1 MSKLFRPISFVRTAF
16 LGACLLIVSIM
27 PALAL
32 DPTAVAVVDLNRV
45 IRDSDVGKD
54 IARQGKEQG
63 DALQAEVAR
72 KSVELQN
79 EGKKIEEQ
87 KVVLGQD
94 AYVQRMKDLQTRA
107 QQAERDL
114 GLKEAAMREGFNRAE
129 KTLFDAMR
137 PIIEEQMKAVGAT
150 MVINQSAI
158 VAMGNPSALITSQ
171 VIAGLNAKIKTMKV
185 TPVQPAPA
193 PAAGAAR

>member
-1 MSKLFRPISFVRTAF
+1 MSKLFRPTCFVRTAF
-16 LGACLLIVSIM
+16 LGACLLTASIM

-32 DPTAVAVVDLNRV
+32 DPTAVAVVDIARV

-54 IARQGKEQG
+54 IARQGEEQG
-63 DALQAEVAR
+63 KALQAEVAR
-72 KSVELQN
+72 KGEELQN

-94 AYVQRMKDLQTRA
+94 AYVQRMKDLQTRV

-114 GLKEAAMREGFNRAE
+114 GMKEAAMREGFNRAE

-137 PIIEEQMKAVGAT
+137 PIIEEQMKAVGAA
-150 MVINQSAI
+150 MVINQSAVI
-158 VAMGNPSALITSQ
+158 AMGNPSALITSQ
-171 VIAGLNAKIKTMKV
+171 VIAGLNAKIKTLKV